1 VGRRAALLPL
11 IVLAVV
17 LGGCFGGATHYTA
30 KKSTPCLKKHF
41 KLFPLSTAKAQ
52 SLGLEALLGLDSP
65 GHYVAFYKDE
75 KTAKQRRI
83 DFVHRAAQSGAAGS
97 DTVEQKG
104 NVVLILASEDRT
116 QDSTVLNCLK

>member
-1 VGRRAALLPL
+1 MGRRALVPLVGLALL
-11 IVLAVV
+11 A
-17 LGGCFGGATHYTA
+17 GGCFGGATHYTA
-30 KKSTPCLKKHF
+30 KKSSPCLKKHF
-41 KLFPLSTAKAQ
+41 KLVPLSTAKAQ

-83 DFVHRAAQSGAAGS
+83 DFVHRAAQSGAAGA

-104 NVVLILASEDRT
+104 NVVLILQTQDRA